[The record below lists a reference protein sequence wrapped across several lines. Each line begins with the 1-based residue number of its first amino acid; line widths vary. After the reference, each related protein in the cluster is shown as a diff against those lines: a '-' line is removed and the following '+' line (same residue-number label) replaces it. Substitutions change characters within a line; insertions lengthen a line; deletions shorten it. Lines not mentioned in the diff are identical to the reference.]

1 MDLHVGPRI
10 RASDRARLERLCRY
24 VMRPPLAQDRLQALS
39 GGLYRYE
46 FRRPWRDGTVAI
58 ELSGQELIEK
68 LVALI
73 PAPRANLVRYHGTL
87 APNARLRAS
96 IVPRVAEEAGGR
108 SKCGGVG
115 EAAPPERSPRA
126 YSWADLMR
134 RVFERDVLECARCQ
148 GRLALIATITQ
159 PSVIQ
164 AMLEC
169 IGLPAR
175 PPPLAPARGPWQ
187 EDLDFEGA

>member
-1 MDLHVGPRI
+1 
-10 RASDRARLERLCRY
+10 
-24 VMRPPLAQDRLQALS
+24 MRPPLAQGRLKALPGDR
-39 GGLYRYE
+39 YRYE

-58 ELSGQELIEK
+58 ELSGPELIEK
-68 LVALI
+68 LVALV

-96 IVPRVAEEAGGR
+96 IVPRVAEEAGVS
-108 SKCGGVG
+108 SKCGGGG
-115 EAAPPERSPRA
+115 EAVPPERSPRA
-126 YSWADLMR
+126 CSWADLMR
-134 RVFERDVLECARCQ
+134 RVFERDVLECARCK

-164 AMLEC
+164 RMLEC

-175 PPPLAPARGPWQ
+175 PPPLAPARGRWQ
-187 EDLDFEGA
+187 EELAFEDA